1 MGPVQKNQTTSPF
14 ITADTI
20 KEVLGQFAAFTIVHL
35 NAKDAPAPHIHHHI
49 KVVELTLRRP
59 GWGWGKGMIS
69 PDSSFNSGPWFYS

>member
-59 GWGWGKGMIS
+59 RQQGDIPGQHLMDARCLQHWWLS
-69 PDSSFNSGPWFYS
+69 